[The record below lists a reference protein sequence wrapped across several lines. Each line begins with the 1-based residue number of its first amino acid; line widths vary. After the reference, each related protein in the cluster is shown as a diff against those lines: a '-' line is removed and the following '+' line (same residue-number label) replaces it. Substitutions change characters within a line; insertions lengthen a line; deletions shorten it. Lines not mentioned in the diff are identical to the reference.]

1 MIFFAATAANMNDLV
16 AQEAQ
21 DAGASEIQVV
31 SGGVEFASDLATAYR
46 FCLQSRVASR
56 LMLGLAQDE
65 GIYDADAFYD
75 SSMQIP
81 WETWL
86 DPTKTFTVTVTTTNC
101 PWLRKSTFA
110 AIRLKDAIVDR
121 IKEHFDGERP
131 SVEFENPDVTFH
143 VHLERDAVTWYLD
156 FSGRSLH
163 QRGYREG
170 DTGAALKETLAAAVL
185 LRSDWYKTVL
195 DDDPALLLD
204 PFCGSGTIPIEA
216 ALMATDTDPGLLNP
230 QRFAFLK
237 LTLHNPD
244 LWEEVLEEAYV
255 RHENGLKKDIKILGW
270 DKDPEAIRLSQIHAR
285 NAGMEGHITFEV
297 KDFTKLT
304 EADIPEGENHAITD
318 PPYGI
323 RMVEQGM
330 SIESLYLIMGKQFN
344 TIFPGWKVSILCGEK
359 ELLSYVD
366 MKPERTNTLYNGPIE
381 AQLAHYQVFTREVRQ
396 AILDK
401 IQQRKAERLS
411 EPLSEGA
418 EMAYNRLKK
427 NLARLKPL
435 MEAEGATSYRI
446 YDADMP
452 EYSAAIDFYEGKYI
466 HLQEYAAPA
475 SIDEEDAQ
483 RRLDELIQ
491 ATERATEI
499 DLEWIFIKQ
508 RREQKGKS
516 QYEKLASAS
525 KFYIM
530 RENKHMFMVNFNDY
544 LDTGIFLDH
553 RPVRKMIQKMA
564 DNKRF
569 LNLFCYTGT
578 ATVYAAAGGALS
590 TVSVDASATYLDWA
604 MKNMQMNGFDGMNH
618 FYYKEDCIEWL
629 RATYDTYDLIF
640 CDPPTFSNSKMRDT
654 FDVARDHPRLI
665 HSTMRHL
672 AQEGTLIFSTN
683 FRKFSLHPAILEE
696 YQVQEITEQ
705 TIGEDFA
712 RNQKIHYCWL
722 IKHRKAIVKMQ
733 PREVSKPVRRVVR
746 KK

>member
-1 MIFFAATAANMNDLV
+1 LAA
-16 AQEAQ
+16 
-21 DAGASEIQVV
+21 
-31 SGGVEFASDLATAYR
+31 AYR
-46 FCLQSRVASR
+46 FCLYSRVASR

-65 GIYDADAFYD
+65 GIYDADAFYE

-86 DPTKTFTVTVTTTNC
+86 DPTKTFTVTVTAMNC
-101 PWLRKSTFA
+101 PWLKKSTFA

-121 IKEHFDGERP
+121 QKEHFDGERS
-131 SVEFENPDVTFH
+131 SVEFDNPDVTFH
-143 VHLERDAVTWYLD
+143 VHLERDAVTWHLD

-163 QRGYREG
+163 KRGYREG
-170 DTGAALKETLAAAVL
+170 DTGVILKENLAAAVL

-195 DDDPALLLD
+195 DNEPALLLD

-216 ALMATDTDPGLLNP
+216 ALMATDTAPGLLDP
-230 QRFAFLK
+230 HRFAFLK
-237 LTLHNPD
+237 LNLHDPD
-244 LWEEVLEEAYV
+244 LWEEVLEEAYD
-255 RHENGLKKDIKILGW
+255 RHENGLKRDIKILGW
-270 DKDPEAIRLSQIHAR
+270 DKDPEAIRLSKAHAR
-285 NAGMEGHITFEV
+285 KAGVEDHITFEV
-297 KDFTKLT
+297 KDFTEIT
-304 EADIPEGENHAITD
+304 EDDVPEGMNYAITD

-323 RMVEQGM
+323 RMVEPGM
-330 SIESLYLIMGKQFN
+330 SIESLYLAMGKQFN
-344 TIFPGWKVSILCGEK
+344 TIFPGWKVSILCGDK

-427 NLARLKPL
+427 NLTRLKPL
-435 MEAEGATSYRI
+435 MEAEGVTSYRI

-466 HLQEYAAPA
+466 HLQEYAAPS

-553 RPVRKMIQKMA
+553 RPVRKMIQEMA
-564 DNKRF
+564 ENKRF

-722 IKHRKAIVKMQ
+722 IKHRKAVVKMQ